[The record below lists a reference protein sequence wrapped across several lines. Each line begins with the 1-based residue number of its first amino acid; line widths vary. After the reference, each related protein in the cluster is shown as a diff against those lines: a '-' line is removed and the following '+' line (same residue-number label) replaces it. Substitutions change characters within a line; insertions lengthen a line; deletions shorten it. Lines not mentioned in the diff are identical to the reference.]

1 MKSGLARFT
10 LVVAEPYF
18 RGSAITVQYAEG
30 AIRAWDHTTR
40 TLEAAA
46 CDCYF
51 SANIRAQVGRTARR
65 SFDQL
70 YGDIK
75 RVHRRS
81 KRGTASPTNASRK
94 VVRTLAGNLVT
105 ILSIKAARPH

>member
-1 MKSGLARFT
+1 MKSGLARFA

-18 RGSAITVQYAEG
+18 RGSAMTVPYAVR

-40 TLEAAA
+40 TLEAGA

-70 YGDIK
+70 DGDIQL
-75 RVHRRS
+75 VHPRS
-81 KRGTASPTNASRK
+81 KTGAASPINASRK

-105 ILSIKAARPH
+105 ILFIKAARPH